1 MMVNVYGALIV
12 ANLSYQTIQSFS
24 NLKEE
29 DHIPAVLLRVGVIDI
44 EPDSPL
50 LENAPLLLRLISHRV
65 LVSANGACPRPNFP

>member
-1 MMVNVYGALIV
+1 MVDVYGASI
-12 ANLSYQTIQSFS
+12 AATLSYQTIQSFT

-65 LVSANGACPRPNFP
+65 RVSASGACPRLNFP